1 MLIYFK
7 GVLNRGEM
15 SVYVLA
21 GNSKTLL
28 WKFAEN
34 VGDIWNAAQA
44 TIQIPNYYDN
54 FTIAFEGNYP
64 ESVSNKFGKKN

>member
-1 MLIYFK
+1 
-7 GVLNRGEM
+7 M

-44 TIQIPNYYDN
+44 TIQIPNYYSN
-54 FTIAFEGNYP
+54 FTIAFEGDYTL
-64 ESVSNKFGKKN
+64 